1 MYSEVHCVSYINFDN
16 QYFEHMCQCILFFL
30 NNHPISSFHLK
41 MEPIKI
47 INNKPVLTN
56 MTTSVNTTI
65 TNDATNTPEH
75 QNVTTTDMVKANSED
90 WLFIVYAI
98 TLVLA
103 CIISILWIFRKY
115 ILKVCYVL

>member
-1 MYSEVHCVSYINFDN
+1 MDPINF
-16 QYFEHMCQCILFFL
+16 
-30 NNHPISSFHLK
+30 
-41 MEPIKI
+41 
-47 INNKPVLTN
+47 INNIPVLTN
-56 MTTSVNTTI
+56 TTTSVNTTI
-65 TNDATNTPEH
+65 TNVRYQHPEH

-115 ILKVCYVL
+115 IMQVCYV